1 MVSNLSAPP
10 FKCKCNLTRRYIGG
24 CERIQST
31 PIPVSYTRHT
41 SRSLMLWLLTLPFA
55 LWPAMKLV
63 TIPAVFLVTY
73 LMLGIDEIGVQ
84 IEEPFAVL
92 PVKPLA
98 EVCERDVR
106 ELDKQ
111 LELGAFE
118 EEEKE
123 KEKE

>member
-1 MVSNLSAPP
+1 
-10 FKCKCNLTRRYIGG
+10 
-24 CERIQST
+24 
-31 PIPVSYTRHT
+31 
-41 SRSLMLWLLTLPFA
+41 MLWLLTLPFA